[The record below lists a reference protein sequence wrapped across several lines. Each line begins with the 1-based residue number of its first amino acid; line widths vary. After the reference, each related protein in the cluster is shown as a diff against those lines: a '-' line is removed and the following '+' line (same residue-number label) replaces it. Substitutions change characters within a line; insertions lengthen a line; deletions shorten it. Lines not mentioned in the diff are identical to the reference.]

1 MTKKTTI
8 TCALLG
14 VACDLPAAQKTGG
27 FLSYT
32 ANLGR
37 SRCFQNFS
45 YGYGKRNN
53 NPNFNCDNWKTRTNA
68 QHQSDVKKVMKCT
81 ISKTQRS
88 KKELELGCRY
98 SVLLDLSYYRPI
110 EILLI
115 DGTHNLYLGT
125 AKHFARDIWMRKN
138 YLDPDKLTKIEE
150 RLKYASWTWKA
161 AIIY

>member
-1 MTKKTTI
+1 
-8 TCALLG
+8 
-14 VACDLPAAQKTGG
+14 
-27 FLSYT
+27 
-32 ANLGR
+32 
-37 SRCFQNFS
+37 
-45 YGYGKRNN
+45 
-53 NPNFNCDNWKTRTNA
+53 
-68 QHQSDVKKVMKCT
+68 MKCT